1 MSSQSPPLATAAGPA
16 HADAPAA
23 AGSGALLAVFTAA
36 VFLSAFLLFLV
47 QPMFGKMVLPL
58 LGGSPAVWNTCMLF
72 FQSALLGGYLYAHLS
87 SRWTVRR
94 QALVHLALL
103 ALAALALP
111 VGVRGAVPPG
121 GGAPI
126 PWLLALM
133 AMTVG
138 APFLVL
144 SGTGVVLQRWF
155 SRSGHA
161 QAAEPY
167 QLYAASN
174 LGSALALLAYP
185 FLMEPRMRLASQS
198 GTWAVGYGLLGL
210 LIAVC
215 AWRVWRTADAPAAIP
230 SPASAGAPASAETT
244 SAESESASAET
255 ASAETVSAGASA
267 ESASAESASAGAFTS
282 AETAESA
289 ASTASDASPASTE
302 GEVAR
307 ADVAPGM
314 RERLVWTGLAFV
326 PSSLLLAVTTY
337 VTTDLSPAPL
347 LWVLPLA
354 LYLLTFTLVFA
365 RRPPIPHAWMVA
377 AHPAAIGVAVLLLAT
392 GYVKSPGLAVPMH
405 LLALF
410 VISMAAH
417 GELAR
422 RRPHAR
428 HLTEFYLWISVGGVL
443 GGVFNALVAPVVF
456 NDVWE
461 YPIVLGLA
469 CLARPWPTERA
480 GWRGHLWA
488 AVRAAAF
495 AYALIYLSRQDTL
508 APFVVVIVAFVL
520 VGLLSVGL
528 GRTPLWLMACIGA
541 ALFFRAYAT
550 LTEPGVLLA
559 ERTFFG
565 RYKVMDYVDAGGFH
579 VLRHGSTLHG
589 AQSLQPERRREPLT
603 YYLQRGPLGQIFFA
617 SILRQGE
624 RRVAVVGLGTGTT
637 AAYASEGE
645 QWTFYEIDPGIERIA
660 RDTAFFTYLADS
672 PVPPRVVLGDAR
684 LQLAADSARIY
695 DLILLDAFSSD
706 AIPVHLMTREALD
719 TYLARLAPGGIIAFH
734 VSNRYLDLEPV
745 VAALAKDRGLV
756 ARAGQGPRGDRETY
770 ESNSTWIALARQEA
784 DLGPL
789 TADSQW
795 WVPRLRD
802 GVETWTDDYSSLLT
816 VFEWD

>member
-1 MSSQSPPLATAAGPA
+1 LSSQSAPLATTAPLTQT
-16 HADAPAA
+16 DAPAA

-72 FQSALLGGYLYAHLS
+72 FQAALLGGYLYAHLS

-94 QALVHLALL
+94 QAVVHLALL

-111 VGVRGAVPPG
+111 VSVRDAAPPG

-126 PWLLALM
+126 PWLLGLM

-155 SRSGHA
+155 SRSGHP

-185 FLMEPRMRLASQS
+185 FLLEPRMRLAGQS
-198 GTWAVGYGLLGL
+198 GTWTVGYALLAL
-210 LIAVC
+210 LIGAC
-215 AWRVWRTADAPAAIP
+215 AWRVWRTADAPASMP
-230 SPASAGAPASAETT
+230 
-244 SAESESASAET
+244 
-255 ASAETVSAGASA
+255 
-267 ESASAESASAGAFTS
+267 
-282 AETAESA
+282 SA
-289 ASTASDASPASTE
+289 ASPEA
-302 GEVAR
+302 VADGAR
-307 ADVAPGM
+307 SEAAPTL
-314 RERLVWTGLAFV
+314 RERMVWTGLAFI

-354 LYLLTFTLVFA
+354 LYLLSFTLVFA
-365 RRPPIPHAWMVA
+365 RRPLLKHAWMVA
-377 AHPAAIGVAVLLLAT
+377 IHPSAIAVVVLLLAT
-392 GYVKSPGLAVPMH
+392 GYVQNPEYAVPLH
-405 LLALF
+405 LLSLF
-410 VISMAAH
+410 VIAMTAH

-428 HLTEFYLWISVGGVL
+428 HLTEFYLWLSVGGVL
-443 GGVFNALVAPVVF
+443 GGVFNALIAPVVF
-456 NDVWE
+456 DNLWE
-461 YPIVLGLA
+461 YPIVLALA
-469 CLARPWPTERA
+469 CLARPWPESRLA
-480 GWRGHLWA
+480 WREHLWA

-495 AYALIYLSRQDTL
+495 AYALIYLSRTDTL
-508 APFVVVIVAFVL
+508 APLAFVVAAFAL
-520 VGLLSVGL
+520 VMLLNVGMARAP
-528 GRTPLWLMACIGA
+528 GWLMACIAA

-550 LTEPGVLLA
+550 ITEPGVLLQ

-565 RYKVMDYVDAGGFH
+565 RYKVMDYPTGGGYH

-603 YYLQRGPLGQIFFA
+603 YYVERGPLGQIFFA

-637 AAYASEGE
+637 AAYAAEGE
-645 QWTFYEIDPGIERIA
+645 EWTFYEIDPGIERIA
-660 RDTAFFTYLADS
+660 RDTAFFTYLADA
-672 PVPPRVVLGDAR
+672 PVRPRVVLGDAR
-684 LQLAADSARIY
+684 LQLARDSAQQY

-706 AIPVHLMTREALD
+706 AIPVHLMTLEALD

-734 VSNRYLDLEPV
+734 VSNRHLDLEPV
-745 VAALAKDRGLV
+745 VAALAGERGLV
-756 ARAGQGPRGDRETY
+756 ARAGQGPRGERATY
-770 ESNSTWIALARQEA
+770 ESNSTWMALSRQAA

-789 TADSQW
+789 TGDSNW

-802 GVETWTDDYSSLLT
+802 DVEPWTDDYSSLLT
-816 VFEWD
+816 VFEW